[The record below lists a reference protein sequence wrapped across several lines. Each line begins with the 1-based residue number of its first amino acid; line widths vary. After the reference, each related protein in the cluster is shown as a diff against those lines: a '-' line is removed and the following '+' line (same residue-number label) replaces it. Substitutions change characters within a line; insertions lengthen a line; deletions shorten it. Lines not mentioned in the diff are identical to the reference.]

1 MLLEFDRVEEKN
13 EEGAQT
19 KLPLLKKV
27 QSILQMIGVGR
38 SSDVGNDDALKR
50 EEQEEEWRTFQYV
63 DPWHR
68 SHNLQFRYLKHRL
81 VTRIQS
87 NVRCMLVR
95 RNMVRRLEFGVTK
108 FQAAFRGYSVRVG
121 LFRNV
126 CRIQAV
132 WRGVR
137 SCFSLSLSLLSY
149 TLRSQTQ
156 THTHTHRYKHVNA

>member
-1 MLLEFDRVEEKN
+1 
-13 EEGAQT
+13 
-19 KLPLLKKV
+19 
-27 QSILQMIGVGR
+27 MIGVGR

-87 NVRCMLVR
+87 NVRGMLVR

-137 SCFSLSLSLLSY
+137 CRSCFSLLIIIIIII
-149 TLRSQTQ
+149 
-156 THTHTHRYKHVNA
+156 THTHTHTHTGTNTETLDSCEGSSVDFGTHKSARGTT

>member
-1 MLLEFDRVEEKN
+1 MLLEFDNVEERN
-13 EEGAQT
+13 EEGVVQT

-38 SSDVGNDDALKR
+38 SSDVGNDDDDDLKQ
-50 EEQEEEWRTFQYV
+50 EEEEEEEWRTFQYV

-81 VTRIQS
+81 ITRIQS
-87 NVRCMLVR
+87 NVRGMLVR
-95 RNMVRRLEFGVTK
+95 RNMVRRLEFGVTT

-137 SCFSLSLSLLSY
+137 CRSCFSLLIITSS
-149 TLRSQTQ
+149 
-156 THTHTHRYKHVNA
+156 

>member
-50 EEQEEEWRTFQYV
+50 EEQEAEEWRTFQYV
-63 DPWHR
+63 DPWHKT
-68 SHNLQFRYLKHRL
+68 HNLQFRYLKHRL

-87 NVRCMLVR
+87 NVRGMLVR

-126 CRIQAV
+126 CRIEAV

-137 SCFSLSLSLLSY
+137 SCFSLSLSLSLLSY
-149 TLRSQTQ
+149 TLTSQ
-156 THTHTHRYKHVNA
+156 THTGTNT